1 MAELK
6 NSMGVTFDHISSVRV
21 SGKETQFKYRPWGEC
36 REIFK
41 RHESTLDVHLSQ

>member
-21 SGKETQFKYRPWGEC
+21 SGKEHNSNIGRGENAEKYS
-36 REIFK
+36 K
-41 RHESTLDVHLSQ
+41 DMNLH